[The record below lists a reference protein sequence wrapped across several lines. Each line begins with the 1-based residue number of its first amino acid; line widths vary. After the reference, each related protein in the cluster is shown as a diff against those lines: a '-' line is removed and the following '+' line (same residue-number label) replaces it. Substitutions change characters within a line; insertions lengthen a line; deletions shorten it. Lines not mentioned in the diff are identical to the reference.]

1 MSNPATAAAFVD
13 LAPAASPRTAVT
25 SLKLTRYRNYPTLSL
40 PLDGLSSADLVQHL
54 ARQGIRV
61 HIRKDDHYCGNILHP
76 LGLADCVRVSVCH
89 YNTTAEVAR
98 FLAAMEL
105 AVSR

>member
-1 MSNPATAAAFVD
+1 MRAMLQGAGNARGLAEMPGVTVIGGPAVEG
-13 LAPAASPRTAVT
+13 REGVV
-25 SLKLTRYRNYPTLSL
+25 SLT
-40 PLDGLSSADLVQHL
+40 LDGMSSADLVQHL